1 MANRIGPKAII
12 HLDSLVY
19 NYNQIKQHIQNRE
32 IMAVVKA
39 DAYGHGAVP
48 VAKALASTGVNWFL
62 VFTPEEAL
70 ELRENG
76 IKQKTLVA
84 CRLHPDYFEDAVKYD
99 LTLNCTCLEDLLALK
114 TYCDKNGNCPDFHLK
129 VETGMTRLG
138 ASPEEY
144 DEIYNLLLACPK
156 LKCTGIYS
164 HFATADE
171 GDLSYAEYQ
180 LGLFKEAL
188 KAAKRKGI
196 HFDHI
201 HISNSGTVLNLPEAH
216 YNLVRVGMLLYGA
229 LPSDEVPEDISL
241 KPVMEFVGPIV
252 NVRRIKKGTK
262 VSYGGVWSAPKDTN
276 IAVIQ
281 MGFADGFPRPWY
293 EMGYVMYKGEKYPIA
308 GRVCMDQFMVDF
320 GETVPEAGD
329 YILCFGE
336 NEYGMIKIEEIA
348 HSTQQTTYIILTG
361 VRGRTKKTYTPEN

>member
-12 HLDSLVY
+12 HLDHLVY
-19 NYNQIKQHIQNRE
+19 NYTQIKRHIQNRE
-32 IMAVVKA
+32 VMAVVKA

-48 VAKALASTGVNWFL
+48 VAQALESAGVTWFL
-62 VFTPEEAL
+62 VFTPEEAE

-76 IKQKTLVA
+76 IRAKILVA
-84 CRLHPDYFEDAVKYD
+84 CRLHPDYFESAVKHQ
-99 LTLNCTCLEDLLALK
+99 LTLNCTCLEDLQSLK
-114 TYCDKNGNCPDFHLK
+114 SFHQETGASPEFHLK

-138 ASPEEY
+138 AVPEEF
-144 DEIYNLLLACPK
+144 DAIYNELIQTPELNCA
-156 LKCTGIYS
+156 GIYS

-180 LGLFKEAL
+180 LDLFKQAL
-188 KAAKRKGI
+188 KKAEQKGLS
-196 HFDHI
+196 FNYT

-229 LPSDEVPEDISL
+229 LPSDEVPNDISL
-241 KPVMEFVGPIV
+241 KPVMALTGPIV
-252 NVRRIKKGTK
+252 NFRCVTKGTK

-276 IAVIQ
+276 IGVIQ

-293 EMGYVMYKGEKYPIA
+293 EMGYVMYKGNQYPIA

-320 GETVPEAGD
+320 GDTVPELGD
-329 YILCFGE
+329 HILCFGE
-336 NEYGMIKIEEIA
+336 NEHGKINIEDIA
-348 HSTQQTTYIILTG
+348 HSTQQTTYIIVTG
-361 VRGRTKKTYTPEN
+361 VRGRTQKIYISGK